1 MLARLISKVFAFA
14 VFFCVFGSPWSCYFA
29 SKFYFLVWIIQSDA
43 GTWPKFSVCN
53 FQYRL
58 SGVLQNI
65 LATGQTCSI
74 RWWTY
79 LLIEPF
85 LLPAE
90 DPILEIKVVFDY
102 IEWFV
107 GCGSRA
113 RSSLF
118 ILLRTFV
125 KLGCCWVEVH
135 SYHCKRLN
143 RPEAS
148 SATAIKYQGD
158 FFRVEIAVA
167 IFLRFEK
174 RLRFLLQARKF
185 FSTCGR
191 DRNLDKY

>member
-1 MLARLISKVFAFA
+1 M
-14 VFFCVFGSPWSCYFA
+14 FGSPWSWYFA

-65 LATGQTCSI
+65 LATGQTCSSGDGHI
-74 RWWTY
+74 CWLSVFFY
-79 LLIEPF
+79 LLR
-85 LLPAE
+85 
-90 DPILEIKVVFDY
+90 ILFSKLK
-102 IEWFV
+102 WFSITSNDLSDV
-107 GCGSRA
+107 ASRA

-148 SATAIKYQGD
+148 SATAIKISGRLFQSWDRSRNFPALREKTSLSSPGKEI
-158 FFRVEIAVA
+158 FFD
-167 IFLRFEK
+167 LRTWP
-174 RLRFLLQARKF
+174 KF
-185 FSTCGR
+185 GQIL
-191 DRNLDKY
+191 NY